1 MHFINLLSHRIQSV
15 CCVLA
20 LLFLFSC
27 KSGEKLYNKG
37 RYDEAVLAFVKK
49 LQRRPQDAT
58 ALKLLPEAYKQAFQ
72 HHEANATRLIQE
84 NNQLKWEKIRMEY
97 RSMQTLYNTI
107 HNSPAALAVVTPKD
121 YSAAISGANE
131 MAAQERYDRGTSLLD
146 LGDKAS
152 ARKAYYE
159 FEAALKIVNNYR
171 NTKELL
177 DVAYQRAVI
186 NVAISQIDIRSPY
199 FQFSA
204 DQFRDYLV
212 RSVQDQ
218 HINTFVQFFD
228 DNFARANK
236 VPIDQFLELHFFDF
250 VVGQTYIDRT
260 QRDVSREIVEST
272 SKDSTGKEIKKYKT
286 VKATVYITRQTVVS
300 KGMLDY
306 RIMNTMDGKVLRQ
319 NRIPGSYTWVNQFG
333 TYRGDSRALSDDD
346 QKMMGGR
353 ELSPPPPDQLFLEFT
368 KPIYVD
374 MERDLRTFYSV
385 M

>member
-1 MHFINLLSHRIQSV
+1 MHSNNLLSRRIQSV

-20 LLFLFSC
+20 LLFIFSC

-37 RYDEAVLAFVKK
+37 RYDEAVMAFVKK
-49 LQRRPQDAT
+49 LQRRPHDAT
-58 ALKLLPEAYKQAFQ
+58 ALRLLPDAYKQSFQ

-84 NNQLKWEKIRMEY
+84 NNELKWEKIRMEY
-97 RSMQTLYNTI
+97 RSMQTLFNAI

-121 YSAAISGANE
+121 YSAAIKGALE
-131 MAAQERYDRGTSLLD
+131 MAAQERYDRGTYLLD
-146 LGDKAS
+146 AGDKAS
-152 ARKAYYE
+152 ARNAYYE
-159 FEAALKIVNNYR
+159 FDEALKLVKNYR
-171 NTKELL
+171 NAQDLKNL
-177 DVAYQRAVI
+177 AYQRAVI

-204 DQFRDYLV
+204 DQFRDFLV
-212 RSVQDQ
+212 RNVQSQ
-218 HINTFVQFFD
+218 HINTFVQFYD
-228 DNFARANK
+228 ESFANANK
-236 VPIDQFLELHFFDF
+236 VPVDQYLELHFFDF
-250 VVGQTYIDRT
+250 IVGQTYVDRT
-260 QRDVSREIVEST
+260 QRDVSKEIVEST

-286 VKATVYITRQTVVS
+286 VKATVFITRQTVVS

-306 RIMNTMDGKVLRQ
+306 RIINTMDSKVLRQ

-333 TYRGDSRALSDDD
+333 TYRGDNRALSEED

-353 ELSPPPPDQLFLEFT
+353 ELLPPPPDQLFLEFT

-374 MERDLRTFYSV
+374 MERELKTFYSV